1 MLANLTP
8 PEAAAIVA
16 GVGALIGWS
25 FATAMRRRD
34 ATTFVL
40 ARAPQLPIRAL
51 AAHDDAWL
59 RGEVRA
65 AEPLRCPW
73 FDVACVAYTYTIE
86 REVTRTVTDSNGK
99 TRTESSWDVEHSTS
113 DAVDFDLHDGAT
125 VRVALREGN
134 NEAMQSAGTD
144 YEGARRRHS
153 ATVLPV
159 GATVSA
165 LGVLRDDGTFG
176 PLAEVPLLVTE
187 ATREQRVRASANS
200 ENWFFFFALFT
211 PWAGIT
217 VAGALLTRAQDWQG
231 WLAPMAIG
239 FAAVLPVW
247 WLLTHNRLVRLRQQV
262 KAAQKQTAVE
272 LAMRADLVPN
282 LVAAVQGHAAH
293 ERELLERLAGIRV
306 GRDLDREVREERAV
320 AGTMR
325 GVLLLH
331 ERYPQLRS
339 DALYRDLHERLWA
352 IEEKLAHAR
361 GFYNEVVTEWN
372 DRIAQFPSSLVAG
385 ACGYRESAL
394 FAAEIEAQMP
404 PRLA

>member
-1 MLANLTP
+1 M
-8 PEAAAIVA
+8 
-16 GVGALIGWS
+16 
-25 FATAMRRRD
+25 
-34 ATTFVL
+34 
-40 ARAPQLPIRAL
+40 
-51 AAHDDAWL
+51 
-59 RGEVRA
+59 
-65 AEPLRCPW
+65 
-73 FDVACVAYTYTIE
+73 
-86 REVTRTVTDSNGK
+86 
-99 TRTESSWDVEHSTS
+99 
-113 DAVDFDLHDGAT
+113 
-125 VRVALREGN
+125 
-134 NEAMQSAGTD
+134 
-144 YEGARRRHS
+144 
-153 ATVLPV
+153 LPV

-211 PWAGIT
+211 PWAGIA
-217 VAGALLTRAQDWQG
+217 VAGALLTRAQDWQD

-282 LVAAVQGHAAH
+282 LVAVVQGHAAH

-352 IEEKLAHAR
+352 IEENLAHAR

-385 ACGYRESAL
+385 ACGYREAAL
-394 FAAEIEAQMP
+394 FAAEIEAQLP